1 MENMNTLNRRT
12 YAKDK
17 HKFFQ
22 LVAFGAALQ
31 KRLPKKYHSKAFS
44 LISVCPE
51 LFEIPALDTDTSS
64 LGLLWGCQA
73 SEIPRLLKLMTA
85 RCRDEITYTIGEP
98 QPTLG
103 RPVQITFAFPELSEE
118 TA

>member
-1 MENMNTLNRRT
+1 MSMFNKREYPEDRR
-12 YAKDK
+12 
-17 HKFFQ
+17 KFFQ
-22 LVAFGAALQ
+22 LIAFGAALQ
-31 KRLPKKYHSKAFS
+31 KRLPKKYHSKAIS
-44 LISVCPE
+44 LIRSCPQ
-51 LFEIPALDTDTSS
+51 LGEILVLETNTSQ

-103 RPVQITFAFPELSEE
+103 RPVQIRFAFPELSEE
-118 TA
+118 EI